1 MKTRFLFFFSGG
13 RGEKFMEEKTY
24 CVFLWFDKGDL
35 FFEWAFFCSLS
46 HLFPAIFIWECSKR
60 GTKQRGGVGDHIYAN
75 FLFLYF

>member
-35 FFEWAFFCSLS
+35 FFEWTFFCSPS
-46 HLFPAIFIWECSKR
+46 HLFPAIFICECSKR
-60 GTKQRGGVGDHIYAN
+60 GNKQRGGVGDHIYAN
-75 FLFLYF
+75 SIFLYF